1 MSVNLKI
8 NPEDHVVYSSKLK
21 KYVIT
26 INNKNYYY
34 EQLKKVD
41 FFNKNP
47 QYQVV
52 EKYYLKKIEER
63 PEAVVQ
69 SHNIVEQSHKMLLNL
84 TKVTNATIKEGN
96 LSNDTLKDD
105 AAIKIL
111 GEQIQYLKN
120 QYQQED
126 LSENISKAIDSMIN
140 IAKIFIDPI
149 YNNMEDNVTAFIA
162 NMQSLYLT
170 GMRKPIYYKNL
181 IENIRVPGNLY
192 HGVGNQGY
200 WTSVYLR
207 KPVYNEAL
215 NNGFEGL
222 WYAVYKGAVTIGGIS
237 RKRAVASNS
246 NSDDYK
252 KPIRTPIS
260 NSTQERSKKE
270 TKPHETENLEIN
282 NGSANIKVNS
292 EINEA
297 ILKQKETSNYGEL
310 SEAIDKEINSNDR
323 RKISIVMQCTIV
335 TPFKSTTGNALLEID
350 LKNPGIYS
358 TTADMLSGAKTY
370 AFRGAAAL
378 LFKKLGGI
386 KWSSATGTS
395 GLGHK
400 TAEDF
405 YEIMNEKSLNRV
417 DFGVI
422 ENSLFISSDQIKF
435 LNQLQGAPQMN
446 NSNRTITE
454 GNETRVVTNMT
465 NTTNEENVNIQTI
478 NNTNTYQEINVP
490 VQPGT
495 EMEEVEENQE
505 EKIEQ

>member
-1 MSVNLKI
+1 MNSEI
-8 NPEDHVVYSSKLK
+8 NPEDYVKYIPKLK

-26 INNKNYYY
+26 INKKNYYY
-34 EQLKKVD
+34 ENLKEGD

-47 QYQVV
+47 KYKIV
-52 EKYYLKKIEER
+52 EDYYLNKIKEK
-63 PEAVVQ
+63 PEVIVQ
-69 SHNIVEQSHKMLLNL
+69 SKEKPDVIVRSHNMLLNL

-96 LSNDTLKDD
+96 LSIDNLKDD

-111 GEQIQYLKN
+111 GNQIQFLKH
-120 QYQQED
+120 QYKQEN
-126 LSENISKAIDSMIN
+126 LSENASKAIDSMIN
-140 IAKIFIDPI
+140 IAKIFNDTI
-149 YNNMEDNVTAFIA
+149 YNNMEENVLAFIA

-170 GMRKPIYYKNL
+170 GMRKPDYYKNL

-222 WYAVYKGAVTIGGIS
+222 WYAVYKGSITVGAIP
-237 RKRAVASNS
+237 RKRAAASNS

-252 KPIRTPIS
+252 RPIL
-260 NSTQERSKKE
+260 NNDYTQERSKKE
-270 TKPHETENLEIN
+270 TKPHEIENLEIN

-297 ILKQKETSNYGEL
+297 ILKQKETSNYEEL
-310 SEAIDKEINSNDR
+310 RKAIDKEINSKDK

-335 TPFKSTTGNALLEID
+335 TPLKSTPGNALLEID

-358 TTADMLSGAKTY
+358 TAADMLSGAKTY

-405 YEIMNEKSLNRV
+405 YEIMNEKSLNQV
-417 DFGVI
+417 DFGAI

-454 GNETRVVTNMT
+454 GNENGVVTNMT

-495 EMEEVEENQE
+495 EMEEVGENQE
-505 EKIEQ
+505 